1 MSHCMKFEQKH
12 IQCDL
17 RFVAYG
23 SGKKFGKKKKKF
35 KRMKPPQMSHGISG
49 QSIITSGNF
58 VGRFDRNARLV

>member
-1 MSHCMKFEQKH
+1 MKFEQKH

-35 KRMKPPQMSHGISG
+35 KRMNPPQMNHGISV
-49 QSIITSGNF
+49 ITYKYVKYNNVREF
-58 VGRFDRNARLV
+58 RRAF